1 MIQRIQSIYML
12 LAVILCG
19 LTYFFPLSLVV
30 VEDGIALTLTA
41 CTVSGKVAGES
52 VSGTPFGI
60 AVLLLATIVIVLTA
74 IFKYKRR
81 KVQIRLLNMAM
92 ACLLLCYVAGIAYT
106 WVWSSRVSE
115 GHAAITPYALL
126 PLAAYLCLWFA
137 RRGVRHDEALVAA
150 ADRLR

>member
-30 VEDGIALTLTA
+30 GEAGNALTLTA
-41 CTVSGKVAGES
+41 CTVSGEVSGES

>member
-30 VEDGIALTLTA
+30 GEAGNAGNALTLTA
-41 CTVSGKVAGES
+41 CTVSGEVAGES

-92 ACLLLCYVAGIAYT
+92 ACLLLCYVA
-106 WVWSSRVSE
+106 
-115 GHAAITPYALL
+115 AITPYALL

>member
-41 CTVSGKVAGES
+41 CTVSGEVAGES

-92 ACLLLCYVAGIAYT
+92 VCLLLCYVAGIAYT

>member
-30 VEDGIALTLTA
+30 VADGIALTLTA
-41 CTVSGKVAGES
+41 CTVSGEVAGES

>member
-30 VEDGIALTLTA
+30 GEAGNALTLTA
-41 CTVSGKVAGES
+41 CTVSGEVAGES

-115 GHAAITPYALL
+115 GHAAVTPYALL

>member
-92 ACLLLCYVAGIAYT
+92 VCLLLCYVAGIAYT

>member
-30 VEDGIALTLTA
+30 GEAGNALTLTA
-41 CTVSGKVAGES
+41 CTVSGEVAGES

-115 GHAAITPYALL
+115 GHAPITPYALL
-126 PLAAYLCLWFA
+126 PLAA
-137 RRGVRHDEALVAA
+137 
-150 ADRLR
+150 

>member
-30 VEDGIALTLTA
+30 VEDCIALTLTA
-41 CTVSGKVAGES
+41 CTVSGEVAGES

-106 WVWSSRVSE
+106 WVWSSRISE

>member
-30 VEDGIALTLTA
+30 GEAGNAGNALPLTA
-41 CTVSGKVAGES
+41 CTVSGEVAGES

-81 KVQIRLLNMAM
+81 KVLIFVSVGNGNSLLSLMS
-92 ACLLLCYVAGIAYT
+92 VIDD
-106 WVWSSRVSE
+106 E
-115 GHAAITPYALL
+115 GASLSQRM
-126 PLAAYLCLWFA
+126 LA
-137 RRGVRHDEALVAA
+137 
-150 ADRLR
+150 

>member
-1 MIQRIQSIYML
+1 MIQRIQSLYML

-30 VEDGIALTLTA
+30 GEAGSALTLSA
-41 CTVSGKVAGES
+41 CSVSGEVAGES
-52 VSGTPFGI
+52 VSGTPWGI
-60 AVLLLATIVIVLTA
+60 AVLLLATIVIAVAA
-74 IFKYKRR
+74 IFRYKHR
-81 KVQIRLLNMAM
+81 KAQIRLLNIAM
-92 ACLLLCYVAGIAYT
+92 VCLLAGYVAGIAYT
-106 WVWSSRVSE
+106 WTWSGRISE

-126 PLAAYLCLWFA
+126 PMAAYLSLWMA

>member
-30 VEDGIALTLTA
+30 GEAGNAGNALTLTA
-41 CTVSGKVAGES
+41 CTVSGEVSGES

-92 ACLLLCYVAGIAYT
+92 VCLLLCYVAGIAYT
-106 WVWSSRVSE
+106 WVWSSRKP
-115 GHAAITPYALL
+115 G
-126 PLAAYLCLWFA
+126 
-137 RRGVRHDEALVAA
+137 
-150 ADRLR
+150 AD

>member
-19 LTYFFPLSLVV
+19 LTYFFPLSLVK

-41 CTVSGKVAGES
+41 CTVSGELAGES

>member
-30 VEDGIALTLTA
+30 GEAGNALTLTA
-41 CTVSGKVAGES
+41 CTVSGEVAGES

-81 KVQIRLLNMAM
+81 KVLIFVPVGNGNSLLSLMSVIVDEGASFSQRMLAETKRLNRLWNEAVTGGKRV
-92 ACLLLCYVAGIAYT
+92 ASCERKNRRFCL
-106 WVWSSRVSE
+106 
-115 GHAAITPYALL
+115 
-126 PLAAYLCLWFA
+126 
-137 RRGVRHDEALVAA
+137 
-150 ADRLR
+150 